1 MLIFQV
7 ICLIFIA
14 YNIFYIIVGL
24 DTIRNLKRKAFL
36 NEVMG
41 IDVRNTVI
49 SIKDKLSTFVFRII
63 VCGIHNNCIKISII
77 IMTCAIIGF
86 IISYLFVKLTVG
98 NSVDI
103 TGEPEF
109 TLTEKL
115 QASFLI
121 FLFGGYWVV
130 LLVKYLILLI

>member
-63 VCGIHNNCIKISII
+63 VCSFII
-77 IMTCAIIGF
+77 IYHYHDLCYHWI
-86 IISYLFVKLTVG
+86 YH
-98 NSVDI
+98 
-103 TGEPEF
+103 
-109 TLTEKL
+109 
-115 QASFLI
+115 
-121 FLFGGYWVV
+121 FLF
-130 LLVKYLILLI
+130 IC

>member
-63 VCGIHNNCIKISII
+63 VCSFII
-77 IMTCAIIGF
+77 IVLKY
-86 IISYLFVKLTVG
+86 ISL
-98 NSVDI
+98 S
-103 TGEPEF
+103 
-109 TLTEKL
+109 
-115 QASFLI
+115 
-121 FLFGGYWVV
+121 
-130 LLVKYLILLI
+130 

>member
-14 YNIFYIIVGL
+14 CNIFYIIVGL

-49 SIKDKLSTFVFRII
+49 SITDKLSTFVFRII
-63 VCGIHNNCIKISII
+63 VCSFII
-77 IMTCAIIGF
+77 I
-86 IISYLFVKLTVG
+86 
-98 NSVDI
+98 
-103 TGEPEF
+103 
-109 TLTEKL
+109 
-115 QASFLI
+115 
-121 FLFGGYWVV
+121 V
-130 LLVKYLILLI
+130 LKYLSLS